1 MSDEKSTT
9 TNTAESGS
17 SVGIQAE
24 QVHNSTVYQVL
35 SEDPPERRYQVGVR
49 YLENGVPVRARELIT
64 EAIAKGHDTAEV
76 RFHWVL
82 AMLSKRSYRDL
93 ASGERSD
100 LQRLPDHLGE
110 YADDEWKH
118 ALEVVAELL
127 EHLGHPDGD
136 PNDAL
141 DKIKALKSRQ
151 RDKIVR
157 HCGLVLTGGMKDGL
171 WAETSRA
178 ARQQQHDRGRSN
190 RVWAYFQPN
199 PIPAR
204 VRQPDEDATTLSDYL
219 LTVISGTLS
228 MLAVGYLGWI
238 LLQAPTPS
246 SVIVYLV
253 ALVAG
258 SVAAKAGFEWRYRT
272 QRRNAKDHERF
283 YRVHDRKALERGFAK
298 RVDEQFQHYSNK
310 YAPREVDRGEWLTE
324 TRDAR
329 AALRDEL
336 VEIYRESR
344 IDVGRATW
352 LIRFMVR
359 EVRRCWREGRLFEY
373 RTVYQTRPATKVS
386 CLLAFATAALAAA
399 AVVETAIRLDPLP
412 AWAAI
417 ILAVVSGRVAMIRWM
432 HIVSERWRLIEEARE
447 CARVLKSREA
457 EHRRWKE
464 KLEATCPDES
474 EMETWLEA
482 DKAIL
487 VNEAMQHYGLAWRD
501 VIAHAIVQ
509 TPAKSCKRARVK
521 SGHWRY
527 SKYDLHL
534 FLITSDGVRELARQL
549 DFEHASFH
557 GHQRGNFRFDAVSS
571 LHVIKSGAYDYTLEL
586 TLTNG
591 PSRIIEVTE
600 PKRDLEQPAE
610 EEPGLSKISL
620 DSTGFAHALHV
631 LEGIAAEGKA
641 WIERD
646 ARAKDATYIA
656 PGVDSLL

>member
-1 MSDEKSTT
+1 MSEKESTT

-35 SEDPPERRYQVGVR
+35 PEDPPERRYQVGVR
-49 YLENGVPVRARELIT
+49 YLENGVPVRARELII
-64 EAIAKGHDTAEV
+64 EAIAKEHDSAEV

-93 ASGERSD
+93 APDERSE
-100 LQRLPDHLGE
+100 LQRLPEHLGK

-118 ALEVVAELL
+118 ALEAVSELL
-127 EHLGHPDGD
+127 DHLGRPDGD
-136 PNDAL
+136 PSNAL
-141 DKIKALKSRQ
+141 DKLKALRSRQ
-151 RDKIVR
+151 RDQILR
-157 HCGLVLTGGMKDGL
+157 HCSLVLSGGMKDVL
-171 WAETSRA
+171 WAETSRL
-178 ARQQQHDRGRSN
+178 ARQQQHDGDRIN

-204 VRQPDEDATTLSDYL
+204 VRQPDRDATTPSDYL
-219 LTVISGTLS
+219 LAVISGALS
-228 MLAVGYLGWI
+228 MLSVGYLGWI
-238 LLQAPTPS
+238 LLQGPTPLA
-246 SVIVYLV
+246 VIVYLV

-258 SVAAKAGFEWRYRT
+258 SVAAKAGSEWRYRA
-272 QRRNAKDHERF
+272 QRGNARDDERIA
-283 YRVHDRKALERGFAK
+283 RVHDRKALERGFAK

-310 YAPREVDRGEWLTE
+310 YAPNEVDRGVWLAE
-324 TRDAR
+324 SRDAR

-344 IDVGRATW
+344 IDVGRVTW

-359 EVRRCWREGRLFEY
+359 EVRRDWREGSLLEY

-386 CLLAFATAALAAA
+386 CLLAVATAALAAA
-399 AVVETAIRLDPLP
+399 AVGAAAIRLDPLP
-412 AWAAI
+412 AWAAV

-432 HIVSERWRLIEEARE
+432 HIMSERWRLAEETRE
-447 CARVLKSREA
+447 CARVLKARDA

-487 VNEAMQHYGLAWRD
+487 VDEAMQHYGLAWRD
-501 VIAHAIVQ
+501 VIARAIVQ

-521 SGHWRY
+521 HGHWRY

-549 DFEHASFH
+549 DFEHVSFH

-610 EEPGLSKISL
+610 EEPGLAKISL

-641 WIERD
+641 WIDRD

-656 PGVDSLL
+656 RGVDSLL